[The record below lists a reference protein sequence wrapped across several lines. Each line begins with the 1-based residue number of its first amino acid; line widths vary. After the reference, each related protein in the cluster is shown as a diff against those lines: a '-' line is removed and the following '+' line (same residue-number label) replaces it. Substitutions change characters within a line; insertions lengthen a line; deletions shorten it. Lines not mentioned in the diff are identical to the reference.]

1 MLHHQGYSMSP
12 QRPLITLFF
21 TPQLYPMLGFIP
33 FSQCWRSL
41 THISIISFFF
51 SLERSLSPNTPS
63 FRGSE
68 WKRVN
73 LGGRD
78 GRWLR
83 QCQGWLLFNK
93 LPLRGLQVPDFWT
106 CLAPFLR
113 CCEVYDACHRAY
125 PHPPCVVLCLR
136 SFPQRFGSSSHWP
149 LFEFSA
155 ELWSYSSNPQDAVF
169 WQIQQ
174 FSSSPGV
181 PQPFYQTHRKSIP
194 EGDAD
199 SGSKQPAKYTRVK
212 FHIIIYLIFNIIKP
226 GLQVV

>member
-41 THISIISFFF
+41 THISIISFLF

-73 LGGRD
+73 LGERD

-93 LPLRGLQVPDFWT
+93 LPLRGLRVPDFWT

-113 CCEVYDACHRAY
+113 CCEVHDACRRAY
-125 PHPPCVVLCLR
+125 PHPPYVVLCLR
-136 SFPQRFGSSSHWP
+136 KGLAAALTDLSLSFLPSCEAIPQTP
-149 LFEFSA
+149 KTPFS
-155 ELWSYSSNPQDAVF
+155 DK
-169 WQIQQ
+169 
-174 FSSSPGV
+174 FSSSAAPWV
-181 PQPFYQTHRKSIP
+181 SHNRFIKHTRKAFLRGTLTAGANSLLNTPEWNFILLSI
-194 EGDAD
+194 
-199 SGSKQPAKYTRVK
+199 
-212 FHIIIYLIFNIIKP
+212 
-226 GLQVV
+226 